1 MGNFTDSKLV
11 TVEKISPNRY
21 SGRNHA
27 IDTITPHC
35 FVGQFTA
42 LEMAN
47 MFSDP
52 NWKASCNYCIG
63 KDGEMGLVVHEKD
76 GSWCS
81 SSPANDN
88 RAVTIEC
95 ACDKTHPYAIN
106 SEVYKS
112 LINLMTDICRRNGKT
127 KLLWLGDKDK
137 TLAYT
142 PKSNEMIITVHRWF
156 KAKECPGEYIYS
168 RLGQIAKEVTA
179 NLQNEYKVQVGGT
192 YTKEK
197 AEKKV
202 AKLKAAGFPGAKII
216 KAK

>member
-21 SGRNHA
+21 SPRNHA

-35 FVGQFTA
+35 VVGQLSAET
-42 LEMAN
+42 MCN

-52 NWKASCNYCIG
+52 KYQASCNYCIG
-63 KDGEMGLVVHEKD
+63 KDGEMGLIVHEKD

-81 SSPANDN
+81 SDYANDN

-95 ACDKTHPYAIN
+95 ASDKEHPYAIN
-106 SEVYKS
+106 DKVYAS
-112 LINLMTDICRRNGKT
+112 LTALMTDICKRNGKS
-127 KLLWLGDKDK
+127 KLLWLGSKEK

-142 PKSNEMIITVHRWF
+142 PKSDEMVITAHRFF
-156 KAKECPGEYIYS
+156 KNKACPGEYIYS

-179 NLQNEYKVQVGGT
+179 NLQNEYKVQVGGI

-202 AKLKAAGFPGAKII
+202 AKLKAAGFPGAKVV
-216 KAK
+216 KVK